1 VLLSEIIDLLTCEVF
16 TTDEEPA
23 KVVIEYGCAS
33 DLMSDVLAFSRTGAV
48 LLTGLV
54 NVQTIQT
61 AFVAEIRAIVFVRGK
76 KPNPGVIA
84 LAKDKKIPLVGT
96 PYSMYESCGILYM
109 KGLRST
115 MEYAPTTNS
124 RGQTGKDG

>member
-1 VLLSEIIDLLTCEVF
+1 MLLSEIIDLLTCEVF
-16 TTDEEPA
+16 TADEEPA
-23 KVVIEYGCAS
+23 DVVIEYGCAS

-61 AFVAEIRAIVFVRGK
+61 AFVAEIRASVFVRGK
-76 KPNPGVIA
+76 KPDPGVIA
-84 LAKDKKIPLVGT
+84 LAKNKKIPLVGT

-109 KGLRST
+109 KGLPST
-115 MEYAPTTNS
+115 MEFTPKTNS
-124 RGQTGKDG
+124 RGQIAENG

>member
-1 VLLSEIIDLLTCEVF
+1 MLLSEIVDLLSCEVF
-16 TTDEEPA
+16 TADEESSD
-23 KVVIEYGCAS
+23 VVIEYGCAS

-76 KPNPGVIA
+76 KPDQGVIA
-84 LAKDKKIPLVGT
+84 LAKEKKIPLMGT

-115 MEYAPTTNS
+115 MEYTPTMNS
-124 RGQTGKDG
+124 RSQT